1 MAFKISLNTGDP
13 SRVATPMLAV
23 ALPSDKAVPRLLA
36 PLDRALG
43 GALSRAVKQRDFR
56 GNRDE
61 TLLLYPKDPRN
72 RGASRVLLV
81 GLGSSPEPVA
91 VLRAATL
98 AGRRANAMGVE
109 RMAFWAE
116 GLSGAGVENAAVGVS
131 LGAWDYGELRTQPP
145 LADRPKPLVAAVI
158 CATGARGAATA
169 LAHGVAVAEGHRV
182 ARRLAMMPG
191 NLCTPSYIA
200 ATARRIGRRHKLRV
214 TVFGRRAIARLK
226 MGSFLAVAQGTPQDP
241 KFIVMEYRGGRRGQA
256 PVALVG
262 KGLCFDSGG
271 ISIKPAERMEWM
283 KFDMCGA
290 AGVLGAMEAIARMK
304 LKINVVGLIGSTTN
318 MPSGTSMNPGDV
330 VRASN
335 GKTIEIV
342 NTDAEGRL
350 VLADVLSYAAR
361 FKPQAVVDAATLTGA
376 VVVALGN
383 MAVGVLGNDQGVID
397 EVIAAG
403 KRGGEPGWQLP
414 MWPEYKEL
422 FKSDIADMKNAG
434 SRGAGTITAALFLAE
449 FTQGYKWVH
458 MDIAG
463 TAYTE
468 VDLVA
473 LPRGPTGVPVR
484 TFVEFVRGRV
494 R

>member
-1 MAFKISLNTGDP
+1 MAFRHALHIGDP
-13 SRVATPMLAV
+13 SRLRTPLLAV
-23 ALPSDKAVPRLLA
+23 ALPSDRKVPRSLA
-36 PLDRALG
+36 PLDRHLG
-43 GALSRAVKQRDFR
+43 GALTRAVRNKDFK

-61 TLLLYPKDPRN
+61 TLLLFPPSARA
-72 RGASRVLLV
+72 GAERVMLV
-81 GLGSSPEPVA
+81 GLGPAPDANA
-91 VLRAATL
+91 VTRAATL
-98 AGRRANAMGVE
+98 AGRKANTMGVQ

-116 GLSGAGVENAAVGVS
+116 GLSGPTLENATIGVA
-131 LGAWDYGELRTQPP
+131 LGAWDYSALRTQPP
-145 LADRPKPLVAAVI
+145 AKDRPQPLVSAVS
-158 CATGARGAATA
+158 CADSSRGAAA
-169 LAHGVAVAEGHRV
+169 AFRNGVAVAEGQRI
-182 ARRLAMMPG
+182 ARTLAMMPG
-191 NLCTPSYIA
+191 NMCTPAHIA
-200 ATARRIGRRHKLRV
+200 ATARAIGRRHRLRV
-214 TVFGRRAIARLK
+214 TVFGRREMTRLK

-241 KFIVMEYRGGRRGQA
+241 KLIVVEYRGGRRGQP

-271 ISIKPAERMEWM
+271 ISIKPSDRMEWM
-283 KFDMCGA
+283 KFDMSGA
-290 AGVLGAMEAIARMK
+290 AGVLGAMEAIARMR
-304 LKINVVGLIGSTTN
+304 LKVNVVGLIGSTTN
-318 MPSGTSMNPGDV
+318 MPSGTAMNPGDV

-350 VLADVLSYAAR
+350 VLADVLSYARR

-383 MAVGVLGNDQGVID
+383 TAMGVLGNDQGVIN
-397 EVIAAG
+397 EVLEANR
-403 KRGGEPGWQLP
+403 RGGEPGWQLP
-414 MWPEYKEL
+414 MWPEYKDL

-449 FTQGYKWVH
+449 FAQDFKWAH
-458 MDIAG
+458 LDIAG

-484 TFVEFVRGRV
+484 TFVEFVRGRA

>member
-1 MAFKISLNTGDP
+1 MSMAFRLSLQTVDP
-13 SRVATPMLAV
+13 SRLATPLLAV
-23 ALPSDKAVPRLLA
+23 ALPSDKAVPRSLA
-36 PLDRALG
+36 GLDRLLG
-43 GALSRAVKQRDFR
+43 GAIARAVRQRDFK

-61 TLLLYPKDPRN
+61 TLLLFT
-72 RGASRVLLV
+72 RGGGPERVLLV
-81 GLGSSPEPVA
+81 GLGATPDAASVT
-91 VLRAATL
+91 RAATL
-98 AGRRANAMGVE
+98 AGRRGNAMGVE

-116 GLSGAGVENAAVGVS
+116 ALAGDALENAAIGLS
-131 LGAWDYGELRTQPP
+131 LGSWDYSELRTQPP
-145 LADRPKPLVAAVI
+145 ISERPKPLVAAVV
-158 CATGARGAATA
+158 CAPAGRAAATA
-169 LAHGVAVAEGHRV
+169 FANGVAIAEGQRV
-182 ARRLAMMPG
+182 ARLLAMMPG
-191 NLCTPSYIA
+191 NLCTPAHIA
-200 ATARRIGRRHKLRV
+200 NTARAIGRRHRLRV
-214 TVFGRRAIARLK
+214 RVFGRREIARLK

-241 KFIVMEYRGGRRGQA
+241 KLVTIEYRGGRRGAA

-283 KFDMCGA
+283 KFDMSGA
-290 AGVLGAMEAIARMK
+290 AGVLGAIEAIARMK

-318 MPSGTSMNPGDV
+318 MPSGTAMNPGDV

-350 VLADVLSYAAR
+350 VLADVLSYARR

-383 MAVGVLGNDQGVID
+383 FATGVLGNDQGVID
-397 EVIAAG
+397 EVLAAG
-403 KRGGEPGWQLP
+403 RKGGEPGWNLP

-449 FTQGYKWVH
+449 FAQDFKWVH
-458 MDIAG
+458 LDIAG

-468 VDLVA
+468 VDLVTI
-473 LPRGPTGVPVR
+473 PRGPTGVPVR
-484 TFVEFVRGRV
+484 TFVEFVRARAH
-494 R
+494 